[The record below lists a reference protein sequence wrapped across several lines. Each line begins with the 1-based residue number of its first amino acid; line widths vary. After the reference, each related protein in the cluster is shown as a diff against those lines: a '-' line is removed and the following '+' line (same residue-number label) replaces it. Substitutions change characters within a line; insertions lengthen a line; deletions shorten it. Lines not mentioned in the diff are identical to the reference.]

1 MNDNYQEQAVSN
13 MSVRRINR
21 VRVLKLLFRAGSLTQ
36 MDIKNQLGLSGPT
49 VTQALQFFTGLGLLR
64 EGD

>member
-36 MDIKNQLGLSGPT
+36 MDIKTSWGSAAP
-49 VTQALQFFTGLGLLR
+49 R
-64 EGD
+64 